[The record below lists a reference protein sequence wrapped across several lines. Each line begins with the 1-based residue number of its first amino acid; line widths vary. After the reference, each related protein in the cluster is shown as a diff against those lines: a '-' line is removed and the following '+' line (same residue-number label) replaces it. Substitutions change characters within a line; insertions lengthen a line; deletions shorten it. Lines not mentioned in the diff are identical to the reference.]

1 MIDFMLLMTKIFGGL
16 LFVVALS
23 AIFLAIIYIPIYL
36 YKRGIPPNISHL
48 WHHSFALEHEESVP
62 PQELNNIQKSLIL
75 STDPSR
81 YLKAIN
87 GFTFKIYKCKYCN
100 ASKIEE
106 GKYNK

>member
-1 MIDFMLLMTKIFGGL
+1 MIGVIF
-16 LFVVALS
+16 VLS
-23 AIFLAIIYIPIYL
+23 IIIVPLSITYFIVNYL
-36 YKRGIPPNISHL
+36 PKNIECSWFSKHR
-48 WHHSFALEHEESVP
+48 FTLEHEESVP

-106 GKYNK
+106 GKYNR